1 MKLFY
6 KFVIISILA
15 TSVFATYNNFT
26 IKAHWL
32 VLIFLG
38 VISFLWLSSFVY
50 SRKSFYQMFY
60 LGELTLFFVKEMFLA
75 SFQVVFEVIT
85 LKSYAVAGLVA
96 LPLDVKSNLEI
107 TVLSSLISLTPGT
120 LSVDVSED
128 RSHLFVHAMF
138 IPHGDV
144 DIIKQELKLGFE
156 RRVYRIFN

>member
-6 KFVIISILA
+6 RFVIISTIV
-15 TSVFATYNNFT
+15 TGIISVYYEFAL
-26 IKAHWL
+26 KAHWYIL
-32 VLIFLG
+32 FFLATILI
-38 VISFLWLSSFVY
+38 LWLSSYSY
-50 SRKSFYQMFY
+50 SRKSFFQMLY
-60 LGELTLFFVKEMFLA
+60 LGELTIFFIKEMFIA
-75 SFQVVFEVIT
+75 SSQVIFEVIT
-85 LKSYAVAGLVA
+85 PKSHAVAGLVA

-144 DIIKQELKLGFE
+144 EIIKQELKLGFE
-156 RRVYRIFN
+156 RRVHRIFN

>member
-6 KFVIISILA
+6 KFFILSLAA
-15 TSVFATYNNFT
+15 TGIFATYNKFA
-26 IKAHWL
+26 IDAHWL
-32 VLIFLG
+32 VLFFWGI
-38 VISFLWLSSFVY
+38 ISFFWLSSFVY
-50 SRKSFYQMFY
+50 SRKSFYQMLY
-60 LGELTLFFVKEMFLA
+60 LGELTLFFIKEMFLA
-75 SFQVVFEVIT
+75 SFQVAYEVIT
-85 LKSYAVAGLVA
+85 PKSYAVAGLVA

-128 RSHLFVHAMF
+128 RSLLFVHAMF

-144 DIIKQELKLGFE
+144 EIIKQELKLGFE